1 MGVKHRLRVFK
12 KTVLRKIFG
21 PKRDNVIWKWRR
33 PNNKKLFDLY
43 SLPNI
48 IRVIELKIII

>member
-1 MGVKHRLRVFK
+1 VKQRLRMLE

-21 PKRDNVIWKWRR
+21 PKRDNVTWKWKRMS
-33 PNNKKLFDLY
+33 NEQLLDLY

-48 IRVIELKIII
+48 IG